1 MNKCLLFILLA
12 APSVVFGSAS
22 SPKPDTERPSAVD
35 ASDYNDG
42 CALLLKKQWAAAQVK
57 FEAALAV
64 DEKNAEAHNNL
75 AYVLRKQGEQNFTES
90 LRHYN
95 RALELKPKMAEAYM
109 YRGALHLFMG
119 HKDLAQA
126 DLESLK
132 RLHSKLAKELQ
143 EVIETGKEEEPERFY
158 GVSKKK

>member
-1 MNKCLLFILLA
+1 MKKYLLFILLI
-12 APSVVFGSAS
+12 APSLVFGAS
-22 SPKPDTERPSAVD
+22 SSPQPEPDKPKAGV
-35 ASDYNDG
+35 ADYNEG
-42 CALLLKKQWAAAQVK
+42 CALLLKKEWPAAQSK
-57 FEAALAV
+57 FEAALAA

-75 AYVLRKQGEQNFTES
+75 AYVLRKQGEQNFAES
-90 LRHYN
+90 LRQYN

-126 DLESLK
+126 DLASLK
-132 RLHSKLAKELQ
+132 KLHSKLAKELE
-143 EVIETGKEEEPERFY
+143 EVLETGKEEEPERFY